1 MVCSGPEGLKHA
13 DLNVTLLAD
22 LNLNVTLLADLNAT
36 LLADL
41 NVTLLWTAIQ
51 ILQFFITWISE
62 PSQIKTPHY

>member
-1 MVCSGPEGLKHA
+1 MVCSGPGGLKHA

-22 LNLNVTLLADLNAT
+22 LNLNVTLLADPN
-36 LLADL
+36 L
-41 NVTLLWTAIQ
+41 NVALLWTATQ

>member
-22 LNLNVTLLADLNAT
+22 LNFNAP

-41 NVTLLWTAIQ
+41 NVALLWTAIQ
-51 ILQFFITWISE
+51 ILQFFITWINE
-62 PSQIKTPHY
+62 PSHINTPHY